1 MADLAE
7 AYRMLD
13 TFASVGARHFDVTFT
28 DIDGQKTGFR
38 REQTVRQLRNSL
50 PHLLLGITERH
61 QNIIIRPHG
70 KDAKIV
76 QLDDLDCDQLRP
88 IAPVSC
94 LIIETS
100 PRNHQAWVAVSDL
113 DNTEAKDFARRLRK
127 GTGADLTASGATR
140 MAGRYGKLQASL

>member
-38 REQTVRQLRNSL
+38 REQTARQLRNSL
-50 PHLLLGITERH
+50 AHLLPGLTERH

-70 KDAKIV
+70 EDVTLV
-76 QLDDLDCDQLRP
+76 QLDDLDDEQMKPL
-88 IAPVSC
+88 APVSC

-100 PRNHQAWVAVSDL
+100 PKNHQAWVAVSDL
-113 DNTEAKDFARRLRK
+113 DNAEAKGFARRLRK
-127 GTGADLTASGATR
+127 GTGADLTA
-140 MAGRYGKLQASL
+140 